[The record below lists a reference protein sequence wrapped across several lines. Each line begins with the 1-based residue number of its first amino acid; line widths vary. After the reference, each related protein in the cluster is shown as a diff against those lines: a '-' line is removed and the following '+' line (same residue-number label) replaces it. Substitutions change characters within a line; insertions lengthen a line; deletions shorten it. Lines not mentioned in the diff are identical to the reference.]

1 MSKYYTIKIT
11 GGTSP
16 GPYTIYLNTNPGPI
30 PFISG
35 TTTPAENL
43 TLGQLFSPP
52 NGVTVKVPDDTEIIY
67 LYNQLCPES
76 SITTNVSSI
85 MCFTYRGLDV
95 GGLSTFSCSVNAGG
109 SLYNGK
115 RWWDLNNCPVNSTLF
130 PIYTCPKDVGF
141 VWCDTSGTRWYY
153 SSELGGG
160 VLYSTFSNYPNST
173 EYPIPTPGTGAWE
186 QTIGPGTDGGTCAP
200 EMINSTF
207 GPCSGQNPQPLI
219 PPVRIIYKDF
229 CLSYYPSGSPNNKK
243 SYHFIPSGELDSNG
257 NPTWYW
263 ESNINSK
270 VVWNSTESEWN
281 IINFTI
287 ENGSFYSLSNLT
299 SNPPLNWSS
308 RGTLFPLTLE
318 SVSGSCTTSNRS
330 TFPVSINQP
339 TCFCDGS
346 IVFNVSL
353 DNPPYSYSIDNGV
366 TYSSSPIFTNLCSGI
381 YLLSVSDY
389 LGNVF
394 SKTITIDKPEM
405 ATTYTLSL
413 NTTKTTPIINEISL
427 VNSYETTVTVTPPLP
442 DGTTITFDLIHDNN
456 FYSSPTSGTSVLT
469 TGTILNS
476 NFTTIPVSLT
486 STGNTKLVNT
496 TPGCQSD
503 FIYQSDIN
511 EVWNSITLTN
521 TNTIVI
527 STTTRVDKTTTGLCV
542 VGYSND
548 TYSISNAIISGC
560 DCCVLNVNA

>member
-35 TTTPAENL
+35 TTTLAENL
-43 TLGQLFSPP
+43 TYGQLFSPP
-52 NGVTVKVPDDTEIIY
+52 NGVTVVVPDDTEIIY
-67 LYNQLCPES
+67 LYNQLCPEE

-85 MCFTYRGLDV
+85 MCFTYRAVAINGYV
-95 GGLSTFSCSVNAGG
+95 TFSCSVSAGD
-109 SLYNGK
+109 SLFNGK
-115 RWWDLNNCPVNSTLF
+115 RWWNLNNCPVSSTAF
-130 PIYTCPKDVGF
+130 PGITCPSDVGF
-141 VWCDTSGTRWYY
+141 IWWDNSTSPNRWRYTDILG
-153 SSELGGG
+153 SVGLGGD
-160 VLYSTFSNYPNST
+160 YSRLLNPGD
-173 EYPIPTPGTGAWE
+173 YPISITGTYEWLNFLGPT
-186 QTIGPGTDGGTCAP
+186 CFP

-207 GPCSGQNPQPLI
+207 GPCVSENPQPLI

-229 CLSYYPSGSPNNKK
+229 CISYYPSGNPNAKK
-243 SYHFIPSGELDSNG
+243 SYHFIPSDELDSNG

-270 VVWNSTESEWN
+270 VVWNSTELEWN
-281 IINFTI
+281 IINFII
-287 ENGSFYSLSNLT
+287 EGGEFYDSVSLIN

-318 SVSGSCTTSNRS
+318 SVSGSCSTSNRS

-366 TYSSSPIFTNLCSGI
+366 TYSSSPIFTKLCSGI

-413 NTTKTTPIINEISL
+413 NTTTTTPIINEISL
-427 VNSYETTVTVTPPLP
+427 VNSYETTITVTPPLP
-442 DGTTITFDLIHDNN
+442 DGTTITFDLIHDNS
-456 FYSSPTSGTSVLT
+456 FYSSPTSGTSILT

-476 NFTTIPVSLT
+476 NFTTIPVSFT
-486 STGNTKLVNT
+486 STGNTKSVNT

-503 FIYQSDIN
+503 FVYQSNIN

-521 TNTIVI
+521 TDTIVI

-548 TYSISNAIISGC
+548 TYSIANAIISGC
-560 DCCVLNVNA
+560 DCCSLIVNT

>member
-16 GPYTIYLNTNPGPI
+16 GPYTIYYDLVEQTNI

-35 TTTPAENL
+35 TTTLAENL

-52 NGVTVKVPDDTEIIY
+52 NGVTVVVPDETEIIY
-67 LYNQLCPES
+67 LYNQLCPEE
-76 SITTNVSSI
+76 SITANVSSF
-85 MCFTYRGLDV
+85 MCFTYRGLNSV
-95 GGLSTFSCSVNAGG
+95 GFTTFSCSVRAGNSLFNGKKWWDLTNCPVDPTGLNGNPCPLFMGFVWWDPGFNKWCFSSDKGVLTVG
-109 SLYNGK
+109 SLY
-115 RWWDLNNCPVNSTLF
+115 STLYD
-130 PIYTCPKDVGF
+130 P
-141 VWCDTSGTRWYY
+141 
-153 SSELGGG
+153 L
-160 VLYSTFSNYPNST
+160 SN
-173 EYPIPTPGTGAWE
+173 EYPIPF
-186 QTIGPGTDGGTCAP
+186 GPNVWQQELMGTCPP

-207 GPCSGQNPQPLI
+207 GPCSSQNPQPLI
-219 PPVRIIYKDF
+219 PKVRITYKDF
-229 CLSYYPSGSPNNKK
+229 CLSYYPSGNPNAKK
-243 SYHFIPSGELDSNG
+243 SYHFIPSDVLDSNG

-308 RGTLFPLTLE
+308 RGTSFPLTLE

-394 SKTITIDKPEM
+394 SKTITIDKPET
-405 ATTYTLSL
+405 ATTYALSL
-413 NTTKTTPIINEISL
+413 NTIKTTPIINEISL

-442 DGTTITFDLIHDNN
+442 DGATITFDLIHDNN

-486 STGNTKLVNT
+486 STGITQSVNT

-503 FIYQSDIN
+503 FIYQSNIN

-521 TNTIVI
+521 ADTIAI

-560 DCCVLNVNA
+560 DCCSLIVNT

>member
-1 MSKYYTIKIT
+1 MSRYFTIKIT

-16 GPYTIYLNTNPGPI
+16 GPYTIYYDSFPSDNIATIYDSDPIEYASGLTLNT
-30 PFISG
+30 
-35 TTTPAENL
+35 L
-43 TLGQLFSPP
+43 TDGDGLI
-52 NGVTVKVPDDTEIIY
+52 VEVPEDVEILY
-67 LYNQLCPES
+67 LYNELCSEES
-76 SITTNVSSI
+76 ISICASSF
-85 MCFTYRGLDV
+85 MCFTYRGLGQ
-95 GGLSTFSCSVNAGG
+95 GGVSTFSCSVREGD
-109 SLYNGK
+109 LLFNGK
-115 RWWDLNNCPVNSTLF
+115 RWWDLNNCPVNENYNPFF
-130 PIYTCPKDVGF
+130 PEVICPTDVGF
-141 VWCDTSGTRWYY
+141 VWWDNGSNVWRYTSD
-153 SSELGGG
+153 LGGG
-160 VLYSTFSNYPNST
+160 DYYSYLNNPGDL
-173 EYPIPTPGTGAWE
+173 PIQIIGTYEWISFGQA
-186 QTIGPGTDGGTCAP
+186 TCAP

-207 GPCSGQNPQPLI
+207 GICVSENPQPLV
-219 PPVRIIYKDF
+219 PPVIKINKDF
-229 CLSYYPSGSPNNKK
+229 CLSYYPSGNPNARKF
-243 SYHFIPSGELDSNG
+243 YQFTPSDVLDSNG

-263 ESNINSK
+263 VLDPNSK
-270 VVWNSTESEWN
+270 VVWNTSVSQWD
-281 IINFTI
+281 IIN
-287 ENGSFYSLSNLT
+287 LSPDNLVFFDDVSSIN
-299 SNPPLNWSS
+299 SNPPLNWRAIGGGSS
-308 RGTLFPLTLE
+308 ITVV
-318 SVSGSCTTSNRS
+318 SVSGSCTTSGRS

-346 IVFNVSL
+346 IIFNVSL

-394 SKTITIDKPEM
+394 SKTITIDKPET

-413 NTTKTTPIINEISL
+413 NTIKTTPIINEISL

-486 STGNTKLVNT
+486 STGNTKSVNT

-521 TNTIVI
+521 TDTIVI

-560 DCCVLNVNA
+560 DCCSLIVNA

>member
-1 MSKYYTIKIT
+1 MNRYFRIKIT

-16 GPYTIYLNTNPGPI
+16 GPYTIYYDLFNSDNIATIYDSDPI
-30 PFISG
+30 EYASG
-35 TTTPAENL
+35 L
-43 TLGQLFSPP
+43 TRVELTVI
-52 NGVTVKVPDDTEIIY
+52 NGIIVEVPEDVEILY
-67 LYNQLCPES
+67 LYNELCSEES
-76 SITTNVSSI
+76 ISICASSF
-85 MCFTYRGLDV
+85 MCFTYRGLGQ
-95 GGLSTFSCSVNAGG
+95 GGVSTFSCSVREGD
-109 SLYNGK
+109 SLVNGK
-115 RWWDLNNCPVNSTLF
+115 RWWDLNNCPVNSTLYPGF
-130 PIYTCPKDVGF
+130 TCPSDVGF
-141 VWCDTSGTRWYY
+141 VWWDNGSNVWRYTSDFV
-153 SSELGGG
+153 GG
-160 VLYSTFSNYPNST
+160 VGYSYLNNPGDLPIQIIGTYEWISFGQST
-173 EYPIPTPGTGAWE
+173 
-186 QTIGPGTDGGTCAP
+186 CSP

-207 GPCSGQNPQPLI
+207 GICVSENPQPLV
-219 PPVRIIYKDF
+219 PPERIIYKDF
-229 CLSYYPSGSPNNKK
+229 CLSYYPSDNPNAKK
-243 SYHFIPSGELDSNG
+243 SYHFIPSNEFDSNG

-270 VVWNSTESEWN
+270 VMWNSTESEWN
-281 IINFTI
+281 ITNFTI

-308 RGTLFPLTLE
+308 RGTYFPLTLV
-318 SVSGSCTTSNRS
+318 SVEGSCTTLERS

-394 SKTITIDKPEM
+394 SKTITIDKPET

-413 NTTKTTPIINEISL
+413 NTIKTTPIINEISL

-486 STGNTKLVNT
+486 STGNTKSVNT

-521 TNTIVI
+521 TDTIVI

-560 DCCVLNVNA
+560 DCCSLIVNA

>member
-85 MCFTYRGLDV
+85 MCFTYRGLGG
-95 GGLSTFSCSVNAGG
+95 GGLSTFSCSVNAGD

-115 RWWDLNNCPVNSTLF
+115 RWWDLNNCPVNSTLY
-130 PIYTCPKDVGF
+130 PSYTCPTDVGF
-141 VWCDTSGTRWYY
+141 VWWNPGVNKWCY
-153 SSELGGG
+153 SSDLGALEFGN
-160 VLYSTFSNYPNST
+160 LYSTLYDPSSN
-173 EYPIPTPGTGAWE
+173 EYPIPFGNDVWLAE
-186 QTIGPGTDGGTCAP
+186 LSITCSP

-207 GPCSGQNPQPLI
+207 GPCVSENPQPLV
-219 PPVRIIYKDF
+219 PRLRKIYKDF
-229 CLSYYPSGSPNNKK
+229 CVSYYPSGNPNAKK
-243 SYHFIPSGELDSNG
+243 SYHFIPSDVLDSNG

-263 ESNINSK
+263 ESNTNSK

-281 IINFTI
+281 ITNFTV

-308 RGTLFPLTLE
+308 RGTSFPLTLE

-394 SKTITIDKPEM
+394 SKTITIDKPET

-413 NTTKTTPIINEISL
+413 NTIKTTPIINEISL

-486 STGNTKLVNT
+486 STGNTKSVNT

-521 TNTIVI
+521 TDTIVI

-560 DCCVLNVNA
+560 DCCSLIVNA